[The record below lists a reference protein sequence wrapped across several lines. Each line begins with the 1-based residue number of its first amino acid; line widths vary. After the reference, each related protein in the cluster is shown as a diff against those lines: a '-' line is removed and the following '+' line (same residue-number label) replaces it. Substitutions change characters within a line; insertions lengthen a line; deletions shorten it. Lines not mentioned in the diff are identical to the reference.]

1 MFKWMMAIKRK
12 NGISHQEFIDYYEN
26 THAPLLRSLL
36 PPMYIYRRNYLT
48 FDDPL
53 FAVDGRGGGNT
64 DLDFDVITEVI
75 FSTREEAEALMAAVA
90 NPEIF
95 AKIKADEDNFV
106 EPGRA
111 KCFVVKVCQ
120 SPIP

>member
-12 NGISHQEFIDYYEN
+12 NGISHQAFIDYYEKK
-26 THAPLLRSLL
+26 HAPLLRSLL
-36 PPMYIYRRNYLT
+36 PPMRVYRRNYLT
-48 FDDPL
+48 FDDPM
-53 FAVDGRGGGNT
+53 FAVDGRGGNDD

-90 NPEIF
+90 RPEIF
-95 AKIKADEDNFV
+95 AKIKADEENFV

-111 KCFVVKVCQ
+111 KCFVVEVYQ